1 MVKIKL
7 STRMLRNVGEHTES
21 FRNPTLKG
29 ILALAGLQNITVNGE
44 VGQRLGT
51 FSLQVLRLWICFR

>member
-1 MVKIKL
+1 
-7 STRMLRNVGEHTES
+7 MLRNVGEHTES

-44 VGQRLGT
+44 VWQRLGT